1 MAERGLT
8 SSIFVAVTEVTSA
21 LKQISLR
28 DKEKKVVS
36 NKIMDVIN
44 NSKSIKSGDKCQN
57 VLGQARVLDM
67 YDVTYNA
74 VVLGLG
80 LASQRGG
87 RF

>member
-1 MAERGLT
+1 M
-8 SSIFVAVTEVTSA
+8 
-21 LKQISLR
+21 K
-28 DKEKKVVS
+28 
-36 NKIMDVIN
+36 VIN
-44 NSKSIKSGDKCQN
+44 NSRSIKQGDKCQN

-87 RF
+87 RFHKSANENT